1 MTGFVTRSGF
11 ARSMAWLGAL
21 VLVSA
26 AAVAPVAAQTFPGR
40 PLRLVVPFPAG
51 SASDIAARILARA
64 MGEQLAQPITVENR
78 AGANGILGVEQVK
91 QAAGDP
97 YVLLVTASTTHAANL
112 YLYKQ
117 LPYDPV
123 KDFTPLAKIGVTAF
137 VLMVRSEFPAANMQ
151 EFLTYARANPGKL
164 SYGHGTAGML
174 ASASLLTT
182 MGKFSAQPIA
192 YKGNPPALIDLLGGV
207 IDFSFVDVGNAVQQM
222 KSGKLK
228 GLGVTM
234 LRRTVLAPDLPTVAE
249 AGAMPGFEIVPW
261 VGLLAPANIPRA
273 ARDTLIN
280 AAMTVLN
287 RADIKAQLTTIGLD
301 PDPQDGEGLAR
312 TIEADIKLWARV
324 LAEAGVKPE

>member
-1 MTGFVTRSGF
+1 MTRCMNRSSSACAIAFVAALICG
-11 ARSMAWLGAL
+11 LIGAATP
-21 VLVSA
+21 VSA
-26 AAVAPVAAQTFPGR
+26 QNFPVK

-51 SASDIAARILARA
+51 SASDLAARILARA
-64 MGEQLAQPITVENR
+64 MGEQLGQAVAVENR
-78 AGANGILGVEQVK
+78 AGATGILGVEQVK

-137 VLMVRSEFPAANMQ
+137 VLMVRAEFPANTLQ
-151 EFLTYARANPGKL
+151 EFLTYARANSGKL
-164 SYGHGTAGML
+164 SFGHGTAGML
-174 ASASLLTT
+174 ASASLLTK

-192 YKGNPPALIDLLGGV
+192 YKGNPPAMIDLIGGV
-207 IDFSFVDVGNAVQQM
+207 IDFSFVDVGNAVAQM
-222 KSGKLK
+222 KGGKLK

-234 LRRTVLAPDLPTVAE
+234 LRRTVLAPELPTVAE

-273 ARDTLIN
+273 ARETLLN
-280 AAMTVLN
+280 AAATALN
-287 RADIKAQLTTIGLD
+287 RADVKAQLTAIGLD

-312 TIEADIKLWARV
+312 TIETDIKLWARV

>member
-1 MTGFVTRSGF
+1 MSRWMTRSNF
-11 ARSMAWLGAL
+11 ARITAMLGLIFVAWG
-21 VLVSA
+21 

-51 SASDIAARILARA
+51 SASDLAARILARA

-151 EFLTYARANPGKL
+151 EFLTYARANSGKL

-174 ASASLLTT
+174 ASASLLTR